1 MATAS
6 AEDDVALT
14 KEEETALK
22 TITDGTNKFAITL
35 YKVSRLYL
43 IFKCINGLSYKSTA
57 NF

>member
-1 MATAS
+1 MSPVSVFLVVLFTMATAS

-35 YKVSRLYL
+35 YKVSSL
-43 IFKCINGLSYKSTA
+43 
-57 NF
+57 